1 MRSRLIDN
9 HDSFFHLDALDL
21 FLDPLLVL
29 SVSPKRLDLRVNAHD
44 VCRRCLADRL
54 NLRFK

>member
-21 FLDPLLVL
+21 FLDPLIVF
-29 SVSPKRLDLRVNAHD
+29 SVSPKRPHLRVNAHD
-44 VCRRCLADRL
+44 VCRRGLTDRL